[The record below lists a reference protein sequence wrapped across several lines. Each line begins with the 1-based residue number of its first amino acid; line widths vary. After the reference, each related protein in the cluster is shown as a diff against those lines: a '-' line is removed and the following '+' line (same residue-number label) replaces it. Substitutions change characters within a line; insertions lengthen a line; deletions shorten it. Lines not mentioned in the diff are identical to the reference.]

1 VAPDVFYY
9 LDYRAFLRDLYAH
22 KKAEGRGFSY
32 RSFARRAKLGS
43 PSFLKLVIEGQRNL
57 SLEMA
62 GRFASALGLV
72 GDAADYFRVLVELN
86 QAEDSATR
94 DAAYDRLTAFRGYR
108 NAQRLDAAHAEYHA
122 HWYLPA
128 IRELATRPDFEA
140 DPEWVADRMRPPIS
154 NAEAKKALDV
164 LLELGLLVRREDGR
178 VTQGEAVLTTGAE
191 TRGVHIFRYHRAMI
205 GRASAS
211 LDEIPGAERDI
222 SAVTLCLGPAGIEKL
237 KEKVRAFRREII
249 QLATQEKRPRDVVQV
264 NVQIFPLS
272 GEPAK
277 PAVRAA
283 RTTSSTKPTSSA
295 KPTSSSR
302 AVSSAKPSS
311 AKPSSAKPSSAKPSS
326 AKPSSASSSKTTP
339 TQTTTARAARAKA
352 STPVAKAEE

>member
-1 VAPDVFYY
+1 MARRAARRYRSEVAPDVFYY

-62 GRFASALGLV
+62 GRFANALGLV

-86 QAEDSATR
+86 QAEDSTTR
-94 DAAYDRLTAFRGYR
+94 DSAYDRLTAFRGYR

-128 IRELATRPDFEA
+128 IRELATRPDFDA
-140 DPEWVADRMRPPIS
+140 DPAWVAERMRPAITVT
-154 NAEAKKALDV
+154 EAKKALEV

-222 SAVTLCLGPAGIEKL
+222 SAVTLCLGPAGMEKL

-249 QLATQEKRPRDVVQV
+249 QLATQEKRARDVVQV

-272 GEPAK
+272 GEPQKASS
-277 PAVRAA
+277 AVR
-283 RTTSSTKPTSSA
+283 PTSAKTSAKTALMKSARSKISKSSSAIVTPA
-295 KPTSSSR
+295 KPTRTKSTAAKAKQSPSTGR
-302 AVSSAKPSS
+302 AVSTAK
-311 AKPSSAKPSSAKPSS
+311 
-326 AKPSSASSSKTTP
+326 
-339 TQTTTARAARAKA
+339 
-352 STPVAKAEE
+352 E

>member
-1 VAPDVFYY
+1 MSAPDVFHY
-9 LDYRAFLRDLYAH
+9 LDYRAFLRETYEH
-22 KKAEGRGFSY
+22 KKAQGRGFSY

-62 GRFASALGLV
+62 GRFASALGLE

-86 QAEDSATR
+86 QAEDSAAR

-108 NAQRLDAAHAEYHA
+108 NAQRLDVAHAAYHA

-128 IRELATRPDFEA
+128 IRELATRPDF
-140 DPEWVADRMRPPIS
+140 DPDPVWIAARMRPRIAI
-154 NAEAKKALDV
+154 AEAKKAVEV

-191 TRGVHIFRYHRAMI
+191 TRGVHIFRYHRAMMS
-205 GRASAS
+205 RASAS
-211 LDEIPGAERDI
+211 LDEISGAERDI
-222 SAVTLCLGPAGIEKL
+222 SAVTLCLGPAGMEQL

-249 QLATQEKRPRDVVQV
+249 QLATQERQPRDVVQV

-272 GEPAK
+272 GEPRSALEK
-277 PAVRAA
+277 DRKAPSRRA
-283 RTTSSTKPTSSA
+283 R
-295 KPTSSSR
+295 
-302 AVSSAKPSS
+302 VSKSG
-311 AKPSSAKPSSAKPSS
+311 
-326 AKPSSASSSKTTP
+326 
-339 TQTTTARAARAKA
+339 
-352 STPVAKAEE
+352 E